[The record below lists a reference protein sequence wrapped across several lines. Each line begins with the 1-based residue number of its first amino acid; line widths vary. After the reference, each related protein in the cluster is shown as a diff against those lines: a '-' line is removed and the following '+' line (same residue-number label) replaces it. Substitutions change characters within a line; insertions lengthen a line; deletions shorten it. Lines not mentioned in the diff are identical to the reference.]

1 MSQKE
6 HGEVRSTS
14 GTLKGVY
21 HYLNS
26 PSPHLFP
33 FVFISNVTDSL
44 QMFRVCKNGKPI
56 AFPVLLP
63 NQYKIVYI
71 KDSQNV
77 SSCDEIT
84 VTEHL
89 EEYIYDE
96 SELD

>member
-6 HGEVRSTS
+6 QGEVRSTS
-14 GTLKGVY
+14 GTLKGIY

-33 FVFISNVTDSL
+33 FVFISNVTDSF

-56 AFPVLLP
+56 AFPLLLP

-71 KDSQNV
+71 KDFQNV
-77 SSCDEIT
+77 SSCDDIT

-96 SELD
+96 SDLD

>member
-14 GTLKGVY
+14 GTLKGIY

-26 PSPHLFP
+26 PSPRLFP
-33 FVFISNVTDSL
+33 FVFISNVTNSL
-44 QMFRVCKNGKPI
+44 QMFRVC
-56 AFPVLLP
+56 AFPLLLP

-71 KDSQNV
+71 KDFQNV

-96 SELD
+96 S

>member
-6 HGEVRSTS
+6 QGEVRSTS
-14 GTLKGVY
+14 GTLKGIY

-33 FVFISNVTDSL
+33 FVFISNVTDSF
-44 QMFRVCKNGKPI
+44 QMFRVCKNGEPI

-71 KDSQNV
+71 KDFQNV

-89 EEYIYDE
+89 EEYIYEE
-96 SELD
+96 SDLD

>member
-14 GTLKGVY
+14 GTLKGTY

-26 PSPHLFP
+26 PSPHLF
-33 FVFISNVTDSL
+33 
-44 QMFRVCKNGKPI
+44 RVCKNGKPF
-56 AFPVLLP
+56 AFPLLLP

-71 KDSQNV
+71 KDFQNV

-96 SELD
+96 SDLD

>member
-14 GTLKGVY
+14 GTLKGTY
-21 HYLNS
+21 HYLDS

-56 AFPVLLP
+56 AFPLP
-63 NQYKIVYI
+63 LKVPLYTWLDVPMGFQGMG
-71 KDSQNV
+71 DS
-77 SSCDEIT
+77 D
-84 VTEHL
+84 
-89 EEYIYDE
+89 
-96 SELD
+96 

>member
-14 GTLKGVY
+14 GTLKGTY
-21 HYLNS
+21 QYLNS
-26 PSPHLFP
+26 PSPRLFP

-56 AFPVLLP
+56 AFPLLLP
-63 NQYKIVYI
+63 NQYKI
-71 KDSQNV
+71 V

>member
-33 FVFISNVTDSL
+33 FVFISNVTDSF
-44 QMFRVCKNGKPI
+44 QMFRVCKNGEPI

-63 NQYKIVYI
+63 NQYKTFSGIMGRNTYP
-71 KDSQNV
+71 
-77 SSCDEIT
+77 SSRSSRRKAD
-84 VTEHL
+84 H
-89 EEYIYDE
+89 
-96 SELD
+96 

>member
-14 GTLKGVY
+14 GTLKGTY
-21 HYLNS
+21 HYLDS

-44 QMFRVCKNGKPI
+44 GKPI
-56 AFPVLLP
+56 AFPLLLP

-71 KDSQNV
+71 KDFQNV
-77 SSCDEIT
+77 SSCDEIA

-96 SELD
+96 S

>member
-14 GTLKGVY
+14 GTLKGTY
-21 HYLNS
+21 HYLDS

-56 AFPVLLP
+56 AFPLLLP

-71 KDSQNV
+71 NFIVRDRTCAIGLFLSQSMPTKHQACTN
-77 SSCDEIT
+77 
-84 VTEHL
+84 
-89 EEYIYDE
+89 
-96 SELD
+96 

>member
-1 MSQKE
+1 MFQKE

-14 GTLKGVY
+14 GTLKGIY

-56 AFPVLLP
+56 AFPVLLQI
-63 NQYKIVYI
+63 NI
-71 KDSQNV
+71 KLFTLRIFKMLAPVMRLQ
-77 SSCDEIT
+77 
-84 VTEHL
+84 
-89 EEYIYDE
+89 
-96 SELD
+96 